1 MVLPDRYTLANL
13 KRAVRQPTKIVEE
26 LRRLPMVSHGVVQ
39 RLWARRNGYG
49 ESDAV
54 DLVAADWDNLVILDA
69 CRADLFEEVVD
80 TERFDDYDR
89 VISVASN
96 TTPWSIK
103 NFKGRELG
111 DIVYV
116 TGNPAPS
123 KTVANDF
130 HDFIEV
136 WTDPDAH
143 DEETYTVPPGP
154 VVEAAIEAAEQY
166 PDKRLIVHFIH
177 PHIPFVETPDL
188 IYRTDWNDAERVGIE
203 VEDPEPPHTVW
214 EALEMGEVDRDEVWE
229 GYRKNLE
236 HILPHVYDLIEQLDG
251 KTVLTS
257 DHGNML
263 GESTVSGK
271 RIYGHPGGIRSPE
284 LLEVPW
290 CEIETDERRQ
300 ITDDGVDSM
309 GSVDSDLIEDRLAAL
324 GYVDEQ

>member
-1 MVLPDRYTLANL
+1 MVLPDRYTYQNF
-13 KRAVRQPTKIVEE
+13 KKAVRNPEKFVEE
-26 LRRLPMVSHGVVQ
+26 TKRLPSVFHEAVQ
-39 RLWARRNGYG
+39 KAWAKKNGYS
-49 ESDAV
+49 EKDAV
-54 DLVAADWDNLVILDA
+54 KLIEEDWDNLVIIDA

-80 TERFDDYDR
+80 TDEFDRYKR
-89 VISVASN
+89 VISLDTN

-103 NFKGRELG
+103 NFGGEHLG
-111 DIVYV
+111 DTVYV

-123 KTVANDF
+123 KTVPDEF

-143 DEETYTVPPGP
+143 DENTYTVPPEP
-154 VVEAAIEAAEQY
+154 IVEAATEASEKY

-177 PHIPFVETPDL
+177 PHIPFVEDPNL

-214 EALEMGEVDRDEVWE
+214 EALRMGEVEYDEVWAA
-229 GYRKNLE
+229 YRRNLE
-236 HILPHVYDLIEQLDG
+236 YVLPHVYGLIDELSG

-263 GESTVSGK
+263 GERSVSGK
-271 RIYGHPGGIRSPE
+271 RVYGHPGGMRCPQ

-290 CEIETDERRQ
+290 CEIEGDARKEIKDE
-300 ITDDGVDSM
+300 GVNSG
-309 GSVDSDLIEDRLAAL
+309 GSVESDLINDRLTAL
-324 GYVDEQ
+324 GSVE